1 MADKIVL
8 PATKRTDFGKGAAR
22 QARRA
27 GQIPGVIYGHGEAPL
42 HILLPNHETTLAVRN
57 PNALLTLD
65 VEGKNHLVLP
75 KEIQRAAIKRD
86 VEHLDLITVRRG
98 EKVVVDAPVEVIG
111 EPAPGFEYILD
122 QATVSVEAEATDIPE
137 SIVVDITDR
146 DENALPEHLSLPA
159 GVALALTDLESP
171 IVSIHEPEVQD
182 LGEDEAEE
190 GSEEGESAE
199 GESGEDQEQS
209 ESE

>member
-27 GQIPGVIYGHGEAPL
+27 GQIPAVIYGHGEAPL
-42 HILLPNHETTLAVRN
+42 HVLLPNHETTLAVRN

-65 VEGKNHLVLP
+65 VEGKDHLVLP

-98 EKVVVDAPVEVIG
+98 EKVVVDAPVEVVG
-111 EPAPGFEYILD
+111 EPAPGFEHILD
-122 QATVSVEAEATDIPE
+122 QATVAVEADAMNLPE

-146 DENALPEHLSLPA
+146 EENALPEHLTLPA

-171 IVSIHEPEVQD
+171 IVSIQEPEEQD
-182 LGEDEAEE
+182 LGDEETGEE
-190 GSEEGESAE
+190 AEEGESAE
-199 GESGEDQEQS
+199 GESGEAQEQS